1 MMPSLKKRSASFRLP
16 LVIINYTFLR
26 STAKYLFVLIFT
38 LGLFKPAQLAA
49 QQKVKTRI
57 LFLLDA
63 SGSMYATMDK
73 DSRINVAKRILTKLM
88 DSLENAKGVEVAL
101 RVYGHNS
108 PPAKRDC
115 KDTRLEVPFRPGNHA
130 DIKKEVAK
138 LTPKGT
144 TLIAYSLQQ
153 AAYDFPREANVRN
166 VIVLITDGIE
176 ECDGDPCAVSE
187 ALQANGVILRP
198 FIVGIGGTAEF
209 RKAFECVGRYYDA
222 NTEADFD
229 NVLNVVISQAL
240 NNTTVQVNL
249 LDAFSKPTETNVNM
263 TFYDMHSGQMV
274 YNYMHT
280 LNEKGNPDTLPLDPI
295 YKYRMVVHTL
305 PKVEKSGIEIT
316 PGKHTTIG
324 LDAPQGSLLLK
335 VVGATNYNKLE
346 YIIRQSNQTKT
357 LHVQEAN
364 IAEKYIIGKYDLEIL
379 SIPRIIQKDI
389 EIKQSYTTTIEI
401 PQPGRLIVT
410 AVTQPYYADIYLM
423 NRDELTW
430 VYKLPADVRNQNMLI
445 QPGKYKIIYR
455 AKGAYR
461 SNQTY
466 EREFTISS
474 GSATNITLN

>member
-1 MMPSLKKRSASFRLP
+1 MFVGFLP
-16 LVIINYTFLR
+16 PKQV
-26 STAKYLFVLIFT
+26 V
-38 LGLFKPAQLAA
+38 A

-73 DSRINVAKRILTKLM
+73 DNRINVAKRLLSKLM
-88 DSLENAKGVEVAL
+88 DSLQIAKDVEVAL

-108 PPAKRDC
+108 PPSKRDC
-115 KDTRLEVPFRPGNHA
+115 KDTKLEVPFKQHNHA
-130 DIKKEVAK
+130 EIKKEVNK

-153 AAYDFPREANVRN
+153 AAYDFPKEPGVRN

-187 ALQANGVILRP
+187 ALQSNGVILRP
-198 FIVGIGGTAEF
+198 FIVGIGGTEEF

-249 LDAFSKPTETNVNM
+249 LDAYSKPTESNVNM

-274 YNYMHT
+274 YNFVHT

-295 YKYRMVVHTL
+295 YKYRMVVHTI
-305 PKVEKSGIEIT
+305 PTVEKNNIEIT

-324 LDAPQGSLLLK
+324 ADAPQGTLLLK
-335 VVGATNYNKLE
+335 VAGATNYSKLQ
-346 YIIRQSNQTKT
+346 YIMRLHNQDKT
-357 LHVQEAN
+357 LHVQDAN
-364 IAEKYIIGKYDLEIL
+364 TPEKYIVGKYDMEIL
-379 SIPRIIQKDI
+379 SVPRIVQKGI

-401 PQPGRLIVT
+401 PQPGRLMIT
-410 AVTQPYYADIYLM
+410 AVTQPYYADIYM
-423 NRDELTW
+423 MVKNELVW
-430 VYKLPADVRNQNMLI
+430 VYKFPTESRNNSILI

-461 SNQTY
+461 SNQSF
-466 EREFTISS
+466 EREFTVTS

>member
-1 MMPSLKKRSASFRLP
+1 LRSA
-16 LVIINYTFLR
+16 V
-26 STAKYLFVLIFT
+26 KYLFVLVFAF
-38 LGLFKPAQLAA
+38 GLFKPAHLAA
-49 QQKVKTRI
+49 QQKPKTRI

-63 SGSMYATMDK
+63 SGSMYASMDK
-73 DSRINVAKRILTKLM
+73 DNRINVAKRLLTKLM
-88 DSLENAKGVEVAL
+88 DSLERSKDVEVAL
-101 RVYGHNS
+101 RVYGQYS
-108 PPAKRDC
+108 PPAKHDC
-115 KDTRLEVPFRPGNHA
+115 KDTRLEVPFKPNNHA
-130 DIKKEVAK
+130 EIKKEVAK
-138 LTPKGT
+138 ITPRGT

-153 AAYDFPREANVRN
+153 AAYDFPKEPYVRN

-187 ALQANGVILRP
+187 ALQSNGVILRP
-198 FIVGIGGTAEF
+198 FIVGIGGTEEF

-249 LDAFSKPTETNVNM
+249 LDAYSKPTETNVNM
-263 TFYDMHSGQMV
+263 TFYDMRTGQML

-295 YKYRMVVHTL
+295 YKYRMVVHTM
-305 PKVEKSGIEIT
+305 PKLEKSGIELT
-316 PGKHTTIG
+316 PGKHTTVG

-335 VVGATNYNKLE
+335 VVGATNYANLE
-346 YIIRQSNQTKT
+346 FIVRQSGQSKT
-357 LHVQEAN
+357 LHVQDAN
-364 IAEKYIIGKYDLEIL
+364 VAEKYLIGKYDLEIL
-379 SIPRIIQKDI
+379 SIPRITQKDV

-423 NRDELTW
+423 NRDELVW
-430 VYKLPADVRNQNMLI
+430 VYKLPVDQRNQNLLI
-445 QPGKYKIIYR
+445 QPGKYKVIYR

-461 SNQTY
+461 SNQTF
-466 EREFTISS
+466 EREFTITS